1 MNVRGFERRRKKL
14 PCKETMVAKIVSADH
29 TTIFAI
35 SAWIAFI
42 TMLATG

>member
-1 MNVRGFERRRKKL
+1 
-14 PCKETMVAKIVSADH
+14 MVAKIVSADP

-35 SAWIAFI
+35 FTWIAFI